1 MAKILIAD
9 DGIEFDGKTLLS
21 SPLGGVETSI
31 IHLTEE
37 LAKLGHWV
45 QVRNNCK
52 IPMDHLGVE
61 WRNFGANDWPKNIDL
76 YIANRGDKLINLYPT
91 ASRRVF
97 WTHNPANYLIKW
109 RYLSKLWRYQPTIIF
124 IGTYH
129 ATTYPKCAPGGER
142 LIIPYGISEIFCQ
155 SKERSRAPR
164 PKVIF
169 TSNPLRSL
177 DWLIDLWI
185 TRIEPRI
192 PGAELHIFSGALTY
206 GSVGEKKI
214 SQMNRVFSLAR
225 EHEKQGVKIRGPVTK
240 SQLVRE
246 FREARCILYRGD
258 LNETFCLAIGEAQ
271 ASGVPAVVRD
281 FGSVVERV
289 KNNETGFIAEDD
301 NTFVSK
307 AIKLMTDDGL
317 WLLYHKRA
325 IELQRNWR
333 WSDVA
338 KAFEKL
344 IE

>member
-1 MAKILIAD
+1 MKYYEI
-9 DGIEFDGKTLLS
+9 
-21 SPLGGVETSI
+21 
-31 IHLTEE
+31 
-37 LAKLGHWV
+37 
-45 QVRNNCK
+45 
-52 IPMDHLGVE
+52 
-61 WRNFGANDWPKNIDL
+61 L
-76 YIANRGDKLINLYPT
+76 YI
-91 ASRRVF
+91 V
-97 WTHNPANYLIKW
+97 HPALE
-109 RYLSKLWRYQPTIIF
+109 
-124 IGTYH
+124 
-129 ATTYPKCAPGGER
+129 GGH
-142 LIIPYGISEIFCQ
+142 LQDITKSVDEI
-155 SKERSRAPR
+155 
-164 PKVIF
+164 
-169 TSNPLRSL
+169 L
-177 DWLIDLWI
+177 
-185 TRIEPRI
+185 
-192 PGAELHIFSGALTY
+192 
-206 GSVGEKKI
+206 
-214 SQMNRVFSLAR
+214 
-225 EHEKQGVKIRGPVTK
+225 EKQGVKIRGPVTK